1 MKLSFFI
8 FVFFCLSFLT
18 GGCRSQP
25 VHTAAPVTDGQVAIS
40 LSSLQQ
46 NIPAFYTYH
55 IRGKPVS
62 FFVLKTED
70 AVESYLD
77 ACVKCYPKKLG
88 YRFSEGKVVCKA
100 CNVSYPLT
108 HLKDGIGSCYPIVL
122 EGKTDGDTYRISVET
137 LAAAERYF

>member
-1 MKLSFFI
+1 MKLFI
-8 FVFFCLSFLT
+8 FLVASFSLT
-18 GGCRSQP
+18 VLTAGCRSQP
-25 VHTAAPVTDGQVAIS
+25 VHTAAPVTDGQVVIS

-46 NIPAFYTYH
+46 DKPAFYTYH
-55 IRGKPVS
+55 VRGKPVS
-62 FFVLKTED
+62 FFVLKTGD

-100 CNVSYPLT
+100 CNVSYPLS

-137 LAAAERYF
+137 VADAERYF